1 MKILI
6 LDNNADDIKSLKEII
21 HNADLGVIVGET
33 NEELDILE
41 ELEVF
46 EPDLILIDL
55 LYEGFDGFRIIEE
68 ISRKKINTRFIVIS
82 NEFAKET
89 VENVYRYGAEFFVR
103 KPINEYEVESI
114 IKKVKYEVELENKIK
129 KVQEIFNDIAP
140 ISHKNKEFNNCEQ
153 DIKIVLLKL
162 GIISEIGSDY
172 IVKAARYLIEN
183 EININ
188 DISIRNLCSR
198 FSPNPKATEQK
209 ARRAINMALSNIASM
224 GIEDYMNE
232 TFVEYSNTLF
242 SFEQV
247 KREMDY
253 IRNKSSEKGSIN
265 MKRFLSGLQMIC
277 ENYNN

>member
-6 LDNNADDIKSLKEII
+6 LDNNADDIRSIKEII
-21 HNADLGVIVGET
+21 HNADLGVVVGET
-33 NEELDILE
+33 NEKLDVLE

-68 ISRKKINTRFIVIS
+68 ISKKKIKTRFIVIS

-89 VENVYRYGAEFFVR
+89 VENVYRYGAEFFIR
-103 KPINEYEVESI
+103 KPINEYELESI
-114 IKKVKYEVELENKIK
+114 IKKVKYELELENKIK
-129 KVQEIFNDIAP
+129 KVQEIFNDISP
-140 ISHKNKEFNNCEQ
+140 ISHKSKEINNCEQ
-153 DIKIVLLKL
+153 DIKLVLLKL

-172 IVKAARYLIEN
+172 IIKAARHLIEN

-188 DISIRNLCSR
+188 EISIRHLCAR
-198 FSPNPKATEQK
+198 FNPNPKATEQK
-209 ARRAINMALSNIASM
+209 IRRAINMALSNIASL

-253 IRNKSSEKGSIN
+253 IRNKSKEKGSIN
-265 MKRFLSGLQMIC
+265 MKRFLSGLHIIC